1 MVKGKKSVKKY
12 VQKHLGAAL
21 KQRKKLKPMKQ
32 AIRRQQAAFKP
43 DKSGE
48 EQKEEVVEKN
58 AGSASER
65 RDSSKKGSSEV
76 TQHKAELSDLAQ
88 KDPEF
93 YEFLKEHDK
102 ELLDFEDDEEE
113 SDEEQNLDLGE
124 GEDGETDGP
133 AAGEDEGDG
142 QSVTLTTALV
152 DEWCAAVKVKTNYGI
167 VRNLLQAFRAACHYG
182 DGEEQEN
189 LNTKYNLANSHVFNR
204 IMVFVLVE
212 MDGILKHMMTANA
225 AGGKTSQDNMPKDPQ
240 KSPRW
245 KKVEPLVKSYLGN
258 VLHILNQ
265 MTDNEMISFTLRR
278 LKVSV
283 PFLVALPRLSLKFLK
298 VALHFWGSG
307 EGALP
312 VIALFFVREMAMKLD
327 SEMLDA
333 CLKGMYKEFAAN
345 AKFVNP
351 TSFPRIQFRMNCVT
365 ELYGIDSSASYQLA
379 FVFIRQMAFIL
390 RNAIT
395 VKTKDAFKRVYNW
408 QYINTLH
415 LWVRVLSTYAAQGDL
430 QPLVYPLAQIIG
442 GVARLVPTARYF
454 PLRLQCV
461 KMLNQLAG
469 ATGAFTPVAALLL
482 DMLQFKELHMSP
494 SAGAGKSVDFNSIL
508 KVAKTDVK
516 TRAFQDECVS
526 TVVEQLGEHL
536 AQWSYAV
543 AFPEL
548 SVVPLIQLRH
558 FQKKTTVDR
567 FRRQVKQLV
576 EQVERNVVFVGKKR
590 DAVTFSPKD
599 SSSVQSFLQAEKEA
613 GASPLSKYLVTLR
626 QRAQQRSSYLHKTSE
641 IVGDIGGTKKS
652 RKNSR
657 DDSDGDDDE
666 DEDEDDEGGDGE
678 GNGSEEDDEE
688 KASKVFSKDWLPQK
702 KSKEEVEQERAS
714 AKQSTARR
722 ESNPDDSDEDD
733 GDIVED
739 LLMSSDDEEA
749 DDDVYA
755 SEDDSDDAAEGPRAP
770 PSTIK
775 KKRGPQRSQGPGDR
789 SSKKPRRKMK
799 TSNGTSKAKPSKPSK
814 SKK

>member
-43 DKSGE
+43 EKSGE
-48 EQKEEVVEKN
+48 EEKEEVVEKKN
-58 AGSASER
+58 EVNASER
-65 RDSSKKGSSEV
+65 RDLSKKGFSEV
-76 TQHKAELSDLAQ
+76 TKHKAELSELAQ

-113 SDEEQNLDLGE
+113 SDDEKELDLGE

-133 AAGEDEGDG
+133 AVGDDEGDG

-152 DEWCAAVKVKTNYGI
+152 DEWCAAVKVKINYGI

-182 DGEEQEN
+182 DGEEQDN

-225 AGGKTSQDNMPKDPQ
+225 AGDKTSQDNMPKDPQ

-265 MTDNEMISFTLRR
+265 MTDNEMISFTLRK

-283 PFLVALPRLSLKFLK
+283 PFLVAFPRLSLKFLK

-312 VIALFFVREMAMKLD
+312 VIALFFVREMAVKLD
-327 SEMLDA
+327 PEMLDA
-333 CLKGMYKEFAAN
+333 CLKGMYKEYAAN
-345 AKFVNP
+345 SKFVNP

-365 ELYGIDSSASYQLA
+365 ELYGIDLSASYQLA

-430 QPLVYPLAQIIG
+430 QPLGYPLAQIIG

-469 ATGAFTPVAALLL
+469 SSGAFTPVSALLL

-494 SAGAGKSVDFNSIL
+494 SAGAGKSVDFSSIL
-508 KVAKTDVK
+508 KVAKPDVK

-558 FQKKTTVDR
+558 FQKKTSVDR

-613 GASPLSKYLVTLR
+613 GVSPLSKYLVTLR

-641 IVGDIGGTKKS
+641 IVGDINGTKKT
-652 RKNSR
+652 RNKSR
-657 DDSDGDDDE
+657 DDYDDDDE
-666 DEDEDDEGGDGE
+666 EGGESE
-678 GNGSEEDDEE
+678 GNDSEEDDEE
-688 KASKVFSKDWLPQK
+688 KASKVFSKDWLPRK
-702 KSKEEVEQERAS
+702 KSNEEVEQEKSS
-714 AKQSTARR
+714 ANQSTAKR
-722 ESNPDDSDEDD
+722 ESNNDDSDEDD

-749 DDDVYA
+749 EDDVYA
-755 SEDDSDDAAEGPRAP
+755 SEDDSDDASDGPRAP
-770 PSTIK
+770 PPTNK
-775 KKRGPQRSQGPGDR
+775 KKRGPQRSQGPRER
-789 SSKKPRRKMK
+789 SGKKPRRKVK
-799 TSNGTSKAKPSKPSK
+799 NSNSSSKAKLSKPSK